1 MKIQCPS
8 CDQRLEIPEELAGQ
22 TIECPACNAS
32 LAVPSLATPPPSPVQ
47 VQQSAPQVTASEK
60 PKSSIPKWAIA
71 SVAGIAVLVVCLIMF
86 FPNDPNGVSL
96 SGPIAVKTNGESQQS
111 TTSQETLLIQRVEG
125 AKAPDIS
132 IHEAGSEGNIEAVK
146 QHLAAGTDVNAKD
159 ESNRN
164 RTVLHYVANEGQKE
178 AAKLLIANGADVNA
192 KDDDDRTPLL
202 EAYRHKDIVQLL
214 IKEGADMNARNN
226 KGETIRDLVTIWF
239 DEPETL
245 NLLRKYGAKNG
256 FWFRAEESIYIA
268 VCGGHLEAVK
278 KHLLNGA
285 DVNEKNEFSRT
296 PLHGAVLESDNE
308 IVEFLITKGAN
319 VNVFDRWKK
328 TPLDYATDSNSQ
340 DQDADEEVVDLLRK
354 HGAKTAEEL
363 KAAGN

>member
-32 LAVPSLATPPPSPVQ
+32 LAVPSLATAPPSPVQ

-125 AKAPDIS
+125 AKAPDVS

-146 QHLAAGTDVNAKD
+146 QHLAA
-159 ESNRN
+159 E
-164 RTVLHYVANEGQKE
+164 
-178 AAKLLIANGADVNA
+178 
-192 KDDDDRTPLL
+192 
-202 EAYRHKDIVQLL
+202 
-214 IKEGADMNARNN
+214 
-226 KGETIRDLVTIWF
+226 W
-239 DEPETL
+239 
-245 NLLRKYGAKNG
+245 
-256 FWFRAEESIYIA
+256 
-268 VCGGHLEAVK
+268 
-278 KHLLNGA
+278 
-285 DVNEKNEFSRT
+285 
-296 PLHGAVLESDNE
+296 
-308 IVEFLITKGAN
+308 
-319 VNVFDRWKK
+319 
-328 TPLDYATDSNSQ
+328 
-340 DQDADEEVVDLLRK
+340 
-354 HGAKTAEEL
+354 
-363 KAAGN
+363 